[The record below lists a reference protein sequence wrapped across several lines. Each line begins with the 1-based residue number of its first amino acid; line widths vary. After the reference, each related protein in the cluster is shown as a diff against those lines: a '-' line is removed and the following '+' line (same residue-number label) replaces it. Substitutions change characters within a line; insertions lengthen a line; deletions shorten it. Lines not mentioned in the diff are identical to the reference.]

1 MKEKM
6 PLTPNAPVPSPSAA
20 IASEAK
26 RKGPSTVDDETL
38 AGGNGAGDR
47 EPARGSLAPS
57 PGFHSPLPD
66 VGDEVEPGLA
76 PKMRARNVSVSYGDK
91 QALRS
96 VSIDIDDDRVT
107 AFIGPSG
114 CGKSTFLRCLNRMND
129 TIPSARVT
137 GTIELDGEDVYSPQ
151 MDVVQLR
158 ARVGMVFQKPNPF
171 PKSIFE
177 NVAYGPRIHGLA
189 SSKAELDEIVERSLK
204 RAGLWDEVKDR
215 LSESGTALSGGQQQR
230 LCIARAIAVDPEVIL
245 MDEPCS
251 ALDPIATA
259 RIEELIHEL
268 RGRYAIAIVT
278 HNMQQAARVSQR
290 TAFFHLGELIE
301 LGRTKDMFTNP
312 REQRTQDYITGRY
325 G

>member
-1 MKEKM
+1 M
-6 PLTPNAPVPSPSAA
+6 TPTKTATKVAPPVPAHDKSIDGPAG
-20 IASEAK
+20 K
-26 RKGPSTVDDETL
+26 R
-38 AGGNGAGDR
+38 
-47 EPARGSLAPS
+47 
-57 PGFHSPLPD
+57 
-66 VGDEVEPGLA
+66 
-76 PKMRARNVSVSYGDK
+76 PKMCAQDVNVFYGDK
-91 QALRS
+91 QALKN
-96 VSIDIDDDRVT
+96 VSIDIHDDRVT

-129 TIPSARVT
+129 TIANARVE
-137 GTIELDGEDVYSPQ
+137 GHIELDGEDIHASA

-171 PKSIFE
+171 PKSVYE

-189 SSKAELDEIVERSLK
+189 SSRAELDQVVEKSLK

-215 LSESGTALSGGQQQR
+215 LQDSGTALSGGQQQR

-245 MDEPCS
+245 MDEPAS

-259 RIEELIHEL
+259 KIEELIHEL
-268 RGRYAIAIVT
+268 RGRYAIVIVT

-290 TAFFHLGELIE
+290 TAFFHLGELVEYGKTSEI
-301 LGRTKDMFTNP
+301 FTNP
-312 REQRTQDYITGRY
+312 REPRTQDYITGRY

>member
-6 PLTPNAPVPSPSAA
+6 PLTPVPAPSASIA
-20 IASEAK
+20 AQASEIDLTKPEQAT
-26 RKGPSTVDDETL
+26 GTDQAP
-38 AGGNGAGDR
+38 
-47 EPARGSLAPS
+47 SLAKPRARRVKERAID
-57 PGFHSPLPD
+57 PQK
-66 VGDEVEPGLA
+66 A
-76 PKMRARNVSVSYGDK
+76 PKMRASKVDVYYGDK
-91 QALRS
+91 QALND
-96 VSIDIDDDRVT
+96 VSIDIHDDRVT

-129 TIPSARVT
+129 TIPTAKVT
-137 GTIELDGEDVYSPQ
+137 GLIELDGMDINDPR

-171 PKSIFE
+171 PKSIYE

-189 SSKAELDEIVERSLK
+189 SGKPEMDAIVEKSLK

-215 LSESGTALSGGQQQR
+215 LQESGTALSGGQQQR

-259 RIEELIHEL
+259 KIEELIHEL

-290 TAFFHLGELIE
+290 TAFFHLGEMVEYGKTSEI
-301 LGRTKDMFTNP
+301 FTNP
-312 REQRTQDYITGRY
+312 HERRTQDYITGRY